1 MNKIKALL
9 NKYKEILLYLVFGVL
24 TTVVNYVVYFSCKA
38 IGVGYKPATV
48 IAWILAV
55 AFAYVTNRIWV
66 FESKS
71 SGFKGISKEI
81 ILFVSARLFSLVL
94 ELIIMYI
101 GMDLCKAGE
110 YTLDISSHILPLG
123 ELITKT
129 IAQIVIII
137 SNYIFSKCI
146 IFRTKRQS

>member
-1 MNKIKALL
+1 MNKIKTLL
-9 NKYKEILLYLVFGVL
+9 NKYKEMLLYLVFGVL
-24 TTVVNYVVYFSCKA
+24 TTVVNYVVYFGCKA
-38 IGVGYKPATV
+38 AGVGYKPATV
-48 IAWILAV
+48 IAWVLAV

-66 FESKS
+66 FESKN

-81 ILFVSARLFSLVL
+81 ALFVSARLFSLIL

-110 YTLDISSHILPLG
+110 YILDISSHILPFG

-129 IAQIVIII
+129 IAQFVIII
-137 SNYIFSKCI
+137 SNYVFSKCI
-146 IFRTKRQS
+146 IFRAKRQS